1 MSGVSN
7 SIGDNGLE
15 CPVIKIMKAIDI
27 EVEDRGIEA
36 FHRISKSKG
45 NLKKIIVRFYN
56 RTFSKKG
63 LYNKKKLASVNT
75 WGIGLGNST
84 FTFFQ
89 REPDGLQ

>member
-56 RTFSKKG
+56 RTFSNEG

-75 WGIGLGNST
+75 
-84 FTFFQ
+84 
-89 REPDGLQ
+89 